1 MTVNSI
7 GSTQSLYPTSAST
20 ENKRRQDDFAA
31 LFQAMQSG
39 DTSAAQ
45 AALQTFQKD
54 IQSTTGT
61 QNAVSSNSQLSKDMD
76 ALQSALKSGDTAGAK
91 KAFDAMKQD
100 LKGMK
105 VHGHHHHHHS
115 EGSTATQ
122 EVTPT
127 TSTNTDQQSVAS
139 SLNKLV

>member
-1 MTVNSI
+1 
-7 GSTQSLYPTSAST
+7 
-20 ENKRRQDDFAA
+20 
-31 LFQAMQSG
+31 
-39 DTSAAQ
+39 
-45 AALQTFQKD
+45 TFQKD

-115 EGSTATQ
+115 EASTATQ